1 MDESIQPT
9 LPREPWRGSMICG
22 CQLSSGGWDRPMAF
36 CARRKADGLACC
48 EACYDDI
55 YAEYG
60 EVRFAPGNALGERHW
75 ALRLLW
81 EPSEGTDPIEAS
93 AEEIALY
100 HAILTPVKGE

>member
-22 CQLSSGGWDRPMAF
+22 NQLAYGLPGSRF
-36 CARRKADGLACC
+36 CGRRKADGLACC

-100 HAILTPVKGE
+100 RAILAPVKGE